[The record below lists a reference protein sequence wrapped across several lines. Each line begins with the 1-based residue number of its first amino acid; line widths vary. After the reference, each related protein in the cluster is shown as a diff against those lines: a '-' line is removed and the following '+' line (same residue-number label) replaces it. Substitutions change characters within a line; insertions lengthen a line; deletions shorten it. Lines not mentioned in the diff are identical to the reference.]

1 MNVTQTRIYLKPAL
15 ILFGAMLFSAVSPP
29 AFGQNPK
36 LDIQKLETFAKKAS
50 EVVDVNLDGTV
61 LKLAARFM
69 TDEDDREGLEIVKNL
84 KGIYVKNFEFDK
96 PGEYS
101 QADVEAIRGQLQKPF
116 WSRIVSAQNRHE
128 GETSEVYLMTA
139 SDGGAVLGMAIIDA
153 QPKELTVVNIV
164 GPIDIDKLS
173 ALEGK
178 MGIPRLG
185 EVAKESSKPEGHNEK
200 QK

>member
-1 MNVTQTRIYLKPAL
+1 MNVTQGRIYIKPAL
-15 ILFGAMLFSAVSPP
+15 ILLGAMLLGAVNPP

-36 LDIQKLETFAKKAS
+36 LDIQNLEPFAKKAS
-50 EVVDVNLDGTV
+50 EVVDVNLDGAL

-101 QADVEAIRGQLQKPF
+101 PADVEAIRGQLQKPF
-116 WSRIVSAQNRHE
+116 WSRIVSAQNKHE
-128 GETSEVYLMTA
+128 GETSEIYLMTA
-139 SDGGAVLGMAIIDA
+139 SDGGTVLGMAIIDA

-173 ALEGK
+173 SLEGK

-185 EVAKESSKPEGHNEK
+185 EGAKESSKPEGHNAK